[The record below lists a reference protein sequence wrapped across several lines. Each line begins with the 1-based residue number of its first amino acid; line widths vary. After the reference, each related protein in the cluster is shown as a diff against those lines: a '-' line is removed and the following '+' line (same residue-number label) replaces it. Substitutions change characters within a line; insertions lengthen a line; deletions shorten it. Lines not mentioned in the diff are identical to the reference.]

1 MKISYIPVR
10 RMIFPKT
17 SISAQVRTS
26 CQVSLNPT
34 HKLSTRETGLIH
46 TSMLAIFVSDPFI
59 YPINEIFISHPSICD
74 PPSTY
79 PPIHLYTHSS
89 IHPPFTHPFLLRRL
103 NVTGWREPC
112 VKVHRE
118 KSQVSL
124 RKNPNLNFL
133 LEISFL
139 SGKFV
144 ITSAKMQNTQ
154 IRGKNRKL

>member
-1 MKISYIPVR
+1 M
-10 RMIFPKT
+10 
-17 SISAQVRTS
+17 RTS

-34 HKLSTRETGLIH
+34 HKLSTQETGLI
-46 TSMLAIFVSDPFI
+46 DPYI
-59 YPINEIFISHPSICD
+59 HVGNICQRSIHLSINEIFISHPSICD

-79 PPIHLYTHSS
+79 PPIHLYTHLS
-89 IHPPFTHPFLLRRL
+89 IHPSTHPCLFTHPLLLRRL

>member
-1 MKISYIPVR
+1 M
-10 RMIFPKT
+10 
-17 SISAQVRTS
+17 
-26 CQVSLNPT
+26 NPT
-34 HKLSTRETGLIH
+34 HKLSTHETGFIH
-46 TSMLAIFVSDPFI
+46 TSMLAIFVRDPFI
-59 YPINEIFISHPSICD
+59 YPLMRYLSATHPSVIHHPPIHPSIYT
-74 PPSTY
+74 PIH
-79 PPIHLYTHSS
+79 PPIH
-89 IHPPFTHPFLLRRL
+89 PFTHPFLLRRL